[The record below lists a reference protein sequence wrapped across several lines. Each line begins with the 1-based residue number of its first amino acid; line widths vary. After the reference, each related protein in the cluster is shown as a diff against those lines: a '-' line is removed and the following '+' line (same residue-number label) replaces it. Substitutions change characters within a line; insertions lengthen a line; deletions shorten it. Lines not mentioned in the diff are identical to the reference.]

1 MDLSQFVCCKA
12 KNKNEIKTLQG
23 ISRNSLG
30 LGFHENQK

>member
-23 ISRNSLG
+23 IR